1 MADIASIVFSAISA
15 TQKSSIA
22 IYKFSRG
29 CKEARSDLTNITQ
42 ELSELKLILELIS
55 DSNNGTFEG
64 LPASLQPQLKEMLAS
79 CETVVK
85 DIEKIIEN
93 CNRRTGVLRWTL
105 VDKEKVTTM
114 KVSLEAF
121 KSGLSLSLDTANLS
135 LAKGIKNNTDAIH
148 DDTAEI
154 RRDTEQILD
163 EIQRLRIQ
171 LPHDGY
177 PDEQRSRLE
186 AWLDTLTHY
195 AETIVGDET
204 VNQFD
209 DPLPV
214 GYEDDNEIEVSRQ
227 SKALITL
234 TQSITGGMNGFAHS
248 AGSGTPSLSEASPA
262 TSYPAVSSAATP
274 EDGHSLRQK
283 ESYFHL
289 IVSLPCVSNVIS
301 WDGNVERQI
310 CVTLHNDSII
320 RIWSMH
326 KKQLIKELKPNV
338 LVSGKFS
345 VIHLASPE
353 IIILLWIQAGVRSI
367 FEAWNWVDGHYIGS
381 IVPPWGQ
388 PHNANKFDQQQV
400 FVPGFPHLYTNIF
413 SLFGPEQLAI
423 VNFDVLPKEA
433 IRTHCTPLLTLATS
447 ENEGAASDRG
457 RLGALRFVSEREAAL
472 LWTLPTLRT
481 FISKNKKSKFFVE
494 MARFSSITGDNDRKV
509 SVSEKYSPSIIK
521 HARVTAKVWLP
532 SEVQSIR
539 AFAVFPQ
546 VRTVFI
552 GVTHKPQTLADGN
565 VDGYIMKLDSGD
577 LVPVHSPRKGQ
588 VIYHGESCM
597 VYRDSKD
604 KAYVISMK
612 DGHELGTF
620 DISGQIFMESSDA
633 FFLVRRR
640 GSDIQFGKRHKPWVL
655 ERG

>member
-55 DSNNGTFEG
+55 DSNNGTLEG
-64 LPASLQPQLKEMLAS
+64 LPDSLQPQLKEMLAS

-85 DIEKIIEN
+85 DIEKIIAN

-105 VDKEKVTTM
+105 VDKERVTTM
-114 KVSLEAF
+114 KVSIEAF

-171 LPHDGY
+171 LPHDGS

-209 DPLPV
+209 DPFPV
-214 GYEDDNEIEVSRQ
+214 GYEDDNETEVSRQ

-234 TQSITGGMNGFAHS
+234 TQSVTGGTNGVAHS
-248 AGSGTPSLSEASPA
+248 AGSGTPSPGEASPA
-262 TSYPAVSSAATP
+262 TSYPAVSSVATT
-274 EDGHSLRQK
+274 EDGHSLRKK
-283 ESYFHL
+283 ESYFQL
-289 IVSLPCVSNVIS
+289 IVSLPCISNVIS

-310 CVTLHNDSII
+310 CVTLHSDSII

-338 LVSGKFS
+338 LVSREYS
-345 VIHLASPE
+345 VIYLASPE
-353 IIILLWIQAGVRSI
+353 IIILLWIQAGAHST

-381 IVPPWGQ
+381 IVPPWKHAG
-388 PHNANKFDQQQV
+388 NANKFDRQV
-400 FVPGFPHLYTNIF
+400 FVPGFPHLYSKTF

-423 VNFDVLPKEA
+423 VNFDVLPEEA
-433 IRTHCTPLLTLATS
+433 IRTHCTSLLTLATS

-457 RLGALRFVSEREAAL
+457 SLEGLRFVSDTEAVL
-472 LWTLPTLRT
+472 LWTLPKLRK
-481 FISKNKKSKFFVE
+481 FISKDKKSKFFVE
-494 MARFSSITGDNDRKV
+494 MARFSSVTGDNDRKV

-532 SEVQSIR
+532 SEVQDIHR
-539 AFAVFPQ
+539 FAVFPQ

-552 GVTHKPQTLADGN
+552 GVTHKSQTLADGN
-565 VDGYIMKLDSGD
+565 VDGYIMNLDSGD

-597 VYRDSKD
+597 VYLHSKD

-620 DISGQIFMESSDA
+620 DISGWIFMESSDA

-640 GSDIQFGKRHKPWVL
+640 GSEIQFGKRYKPWVL